1 MTKTLTKDLGDGP
14 PASTFYIPL
23 PEHISHFPGDLS
35 VLPLELLW
43 LVFDKILKDSPR
55 LTHGALCSIRK
66 LAHTNKQAA
75 AHIDSYQHNGNRID
89 SAVRDVRWWTYS
101 TAEGTMNE
109 NNTPVYPITSDES
122 DVITGTI
129 RDDCQDCF
137 MWLRKVI
144 PDLDGTGVNEYGW
157 SFLAIAGHHASFR
170 MLKYFFT
177 VSPYREPCIPL
188 LSRAANV
195 ARPTMTTMRMITN
208 QHNVEF
214 LRALFGFLGPRIREL
229 NPNTGKLTREEK
241 LCLCAFVTPTFAEQI
256 EKIGVTL
263 HETRDLL
270 PFNRNAYHAAV
281 LNSIEFLDYLY
292 ARSSLPINV
301 PDGGGETPLLCAIR
315 ANRLDSVLWLKEHGA
330 EQDCK
335 GWSRLTAAH
344 IAIRLT
350 SEESEKMLEA
360 VIPAPTS
367 DSEAIDSS
375 ALGTMLRALVEGLR
389 ETIQDEGAYI
399 NTNEQKYVAFKQMHE
414 ERAIR
419 KCKLILDAASTA
431 HNLSSRFANL
441 EARDMAVSLDFGRL
455 AEVIRSTSGTQSS
468 PNFNPQ
474 S

>member
-1 MTKTLTKDLGDGP
+1 
-14 PASTFYIPL
+14 
-23 PEHISHFPGDLS
+23 
-35 VLPLELLW
+35 
-43 LVFDKILKDSPR
+43 
-55 LTHGALCSIRK
+55 
-66 LAHTNKQAA
+66 
-75 AHIDSYQHNGNRID
+75 
-89 SAVRDVRWWTYS
+89 
-101 TAEGTMNE
+101 MNE

-129 RDDCQDCF
+129 RDDCPECF

-170 MLKYFFT
+170 MLNYFFT
-177 VSPYREPCIPL
+177 MSPYHEPCIPL

-195 ARPTMTTMRMITN
+195 ARPTMTTMRMITD

-214 LRALFGFLGPRIREL
+214 LRALFGFLGPRVREL

-263 HETRDLL
+263 HETRDVL

-292 ARSSLPINV
+292 AKSSLPISV
-301 PDGGGETPLLCAIR
+301 PDSG
-315 ANRLDSVLWLKEHGA
+315 DSVLWLEEHGA
-330 EQDCK
+330 KQDCK

-344 IAIRLT
+344 IAVRLT

-389 ETIQDEGAYI
+389 ETIQDEGAHI
-399 NTNEQKYVAFKQMHE
+399 NTNKQEYVTFKQMHE

-431 HNLSSRFANL
+431 HDLSSRFANL
-441 EARDMAVSLDFGRL
+441 EARDMAVSLEFGRL

-474 S
+474 SW